1 MKSDKPNILV
11 FATEAGSAEN
21 LAAIVR
27 ANQHRASFTVFGVG
41 AGREVFWLAGL
52 APSSKPKTE
61 SEKSVCSLLTACHV
75 DAVLI
80 GRCIDPN
87 SYERVLVRAAKRIH
101 IPCVS
106 IIDEWYDY
114 KRNYIGLGNVVDYPN
129 VICCPDSQ
137 AFDEAVSEGL
147 PEGALQVT
155 GSPALTA
162 FVNEIAEQNSHNPGE
177 LSLDKSVN
185 RRLKVLLLSEKIDSE
200 CQLDNN
206 PLEARNSQLG
216 YDEFRVRSE
225 LCEVLGSSGEETLV
239 IEKLHPSMAIEK
251 FPPLINK
258 NIEWQVTK
266 EMPLLSCLIASDI
279 VIGMRSVALLKSY
292 IAGLPTLSYQPSL
305 SGENRCTAVRKAL
318 IECATTKVQLARWI
332 LGQTRRENAERKPV
346 LDFLEQNSTTKVF
359 SVIKSL
365 ISNSEAES

>member
-1 MKSDKPNILV
+1 MNSDNPNILV

-21 LAAIVR
+21 IVAVVK
-27 ANQHRASFTVFGVG
+27 ANQHRANFNVFGAD
-41 AGREVFWLAGL
+41 AGRKVFWLAGL
-52 APSSKPKTE
+52 DPNSRPKAE

-87 SYERVLVRAAKRIH
+87 SYERVLVRAAKRNH

-114 KRNYIGLGNVVDYPN
+114 KRNYIGLDNVVDYPN
-129 VICCPDSQ
+129 AICCPDSQ

-147 PEGALQVT
+147 PARALQVT

-162 FVNEIAEQNSHNPGE
+162 FVNEVAEHNSYSPGE
-177 LSLDKSVN
+177 RSLDKPVN
-185 RRLKVLLLSEKIDSE
+185 RRLNVLLLSEKIDSE

-206 PLEARNSQLG
+206 PLEVKNNKLG

-225 LCEVLGSSGEETLV
+225 ICEVLGSFGEETLV
-239 IEKLHPSMAIEK
+239 IEKLHPSMAINK

-258 NIEWQVTK
+258 NIEWQVTNEK
-266 EMPLLSCLIASDI
+266 PLLGCLTASDI
-279 VIGMRSVALLKSY
+279 VIGMRSAALLKSY

-332 LGQTRRENAERKPV
+332 LGQTRRETSERKPV
-346 LDFLEQNSTTKVF
+346 LKFLEQSSTQKVF
-359 SVIKSL
+359 SVIKSS
-365 ISNSEAES
+365 ISNSQAGS